1 MERMGAQ
8 VGKQFLGQ
16 RQNPKRSKANT
27 LSPGGTRPR
36 AHFRLHLRSPSQ
48 TWDLCGM
55 VTFGGKELGWRRLG
69 ALGTVLGL
77 GWGWGRCLKE
87 EVGRKQRA
95 PAGSG
100 MSLAVPFLAQRLL
113 GQVCPP
119 EQNKGTAKS
128 ASVLASGVHTHPER
142 YLSEPTPHSET
153 LQPTSPRASRGGAG
167 SRRNEDNCIPRP
179 DMPAFSYPPRR

>member
-1 MERMGAQ
+1 M
-8 VGKQFLGQ
+8 
-16 RQNPKRSKANT
+16 
-27 LSPGGTRPR
+27 
-36 AHFRLHLRSPSQ
+36 
-48 TWDLCGM
+48 
-55 VTFGGKELGWRRLG
+55 GWRRLG

-87 EVGRKQRA
+87 EVGWKQRA

-119 EQNKGTAKS
+119 EQNKGTARS
-128 ASVLASGVHTHPER
+128 ASVLASGVHTHPEH

-153 LQPTSPRASRGGAG
+153 LQPTSPERAQAARGTGATRTTASRDQICPLSRTLPDDERPS
-167 SRRNEDNCIPRP
+167 SRRGPSPRAGRP
-179 DMPAFSYPPRR
+179 LVQGKGNTRAFPCSPTR